1 VRVALVRVTGRT
13 LTRIAWPRQKRVAAR
28 TRLWLAAN
36 GIGGF
41 ARTCRPTTLTRRLL
55 DYLILD
61 FRMGA
66 GPLPAKD
73 LLQVLQCAIAARD
86 DLDRGLEG
94 AVSVCF
100 VQD

>member
-1 VRVALVRVTGRT
+1 VCRLRSFGDWDSH
-13 LTRIAWPRQKRVAAR
+13 RIAVLQRKASSQNATLAGGEWNRQVRAH
-28 TRLWLAAN
+28 LS
-36 GIGGF
+36 
-41 ARTCRPTTLTRRLL
+41 PTTLTRRLL

-100 VQD
+100 EQD